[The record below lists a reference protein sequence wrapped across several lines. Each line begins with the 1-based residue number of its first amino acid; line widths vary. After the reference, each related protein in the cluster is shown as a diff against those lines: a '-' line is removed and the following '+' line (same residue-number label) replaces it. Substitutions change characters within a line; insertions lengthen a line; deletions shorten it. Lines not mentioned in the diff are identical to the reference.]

1 MSDDNDT
8 KETRLDKL
16 CSIAWA
22 FAGIAVG
29 ALATVLTVINI
40 CAWWFP

>member
-1 MSDDNDT
+1 MDDDT
-8 KETRLDKL
+8 KETKLDT
-16 CSIAWA
+16 IATIGWA
-22 FAGIAVG
+22 FAGLAVG

>member
-1 MSDDNDT
+1 MSDEV
-8 KETRLDKL
+8 KETRLDR
-16 CSIAWA
+16 IATIGWTY
-22 FAGIAVG
+22 AGYAVG